1 MTKITRRRRIVEVAK
16 AARRARALTS
26 HDNWTREQLLAHRDE
41 RLAELRAYA
50 CEHSAYYRER
60 AAAGSR
66 GGSGAGSREGRG
78 DGRAAVLPAGGGRAA
93 ADPAALMDKDT
104 LLARY
109 DDIVTD
115 PRLSFARLE
124 DHLERLDDDG
134 LLDGYRVMGTGGT
147 SGQRALFPYNADE
160 WREVTAAFLRWG
172 PLTNRRPKPGLRIAA
187 VTTTS
192 SRHMTARLAQTIDFG
207 LMRVLRLDAAA
218 PRPQQTRA
226 LQQHRPDE
234 LHGYPSALALLAL
247 EQLEGRLDIAP
258 TFIST
263 SSEVRTQEMS
273 ELIEEAWGL
282 KPYDVLGVTE
292 AGIMAAD
299 CPAHAGLHV
308 FEDQVAAEVLD
319 EDGNPTADGELGRLV
334 ITPLHLKTLPLLRY
348 DTGDL
353 VRGTTEPCEC
363 GRPYMRLTEIQGR
376 ADDILHLPATKGG
389 EVAIHPMVVRSPLAA
404 ARGVAQYQVV
414 HDAAG
419 LHIALALRGG
429 ADGEA
434 TVAAVRHGVAEA
446 LRTAG
451 ADVALDVTIDE
462 DLPSRRTAIG
472 KHRLVVQS

>member
-1 MTKITRRRRIVEVAK
+1 MTKITRRRRVVEVVK

-26 HDNWTREQLLAHRDE
+26 HDGWTREQLLTRRDE
-41 RLAELRAYA
+41 RLGQLRDYA
-50 CEHSAYYRER
+50 REHSAFYRER

-66 GGSGAGSREGRG
+66 AGRG
-78 DGRAAVLPAGGGRAA
+78 ELGGAAPV
-93 ADPAALMDKDT
+93 DPMGKDA
-104 LLARY
+104 LLAHY
-109 DDIVTD
+109 DEIVTD

-124 DHLERLDDDG
+124 AHLERLDEDG

-147 SGQRALFPYNADE
+147 SGQRALFPYAAEE

-172 PLTNRRPKPGLRIAA
+172 PLTNRRPKPGLRVAA

-218 PRPQQTRA
+218 PRPQQASA

-234 LHGYPSALALLAL
+234 LHGYPSALSLLAL
-247 EQLEGRLDIAP
+247 EQIEGRLDIAP
-258 TFIST
+258 RFIST

-273 ELIEEAWGL
+273 DLIEEAWGL
-282 KPYDVLGVTE
+282 KPFDVLGVTE

-319 EDGNPTADGELGRLV
+319 DDGNPAEDGELGRLV
-334 ITPLHLKTLPLLRY
+334 ITPLHLKTLSLLRY
-348 DTGDL
+348 ETGDL
-353 VRGTTEPCEC
+353 VRATTEPCEC

-376 ADDILHLPATKGG
+376 ADDILRLPATTGG

-414 HDAAG
+414 RDATG
-419 LHIALALRGG
+419 IHIALALRGT

-434 TVAAVRHGVAEA
+434 TVAAVQRGVGEA
-446 LRTAG
+446 LRKAG
-451 ADVALDVTIDE
+451 ADVPLDVTVDP
-462 DLPSRRTAIG
+462 DLASRRTAIG

>member
-1 MTKITRRRRIVEVAK
+1 MTHITRRRRVLEVIR
-16 AARRARALTS
+16 AARLARELTT
-26 HDNWTREQLLAHRDE
+26 HDAWTREQLVAHRDR
-41 RLAELRAYA
+41 RLSELRDHARA
-50 CEHSAYYRER
+50 HSPFYRE
-60 AAAGSR
+60 AAT
-66 GGSGAGSREGRG
+66 
-78 DGRAAVLPAGGGRAA
+78 P
-93 ADPAALMDKDT
+93 LMDKAT
-104 LLARY
+104 LLAHY
-109 DDIVTD
+109 DEIVTD
-115 PRLSFARLE
+115 RRLSFARLE
-124 DHLERLDDDG
+124 EHLSRLDGDD

-147 SGQRALFPYNADE
+147 SGQRALFPYSEHE
-160 WREVTAAFLRWG
+160 WRAVTAAFLRWG
-172 PLTNRRPKPGLRIAA
+172 PITNRRPKPGLRIAA

-218 PRPQQTRA
+218 PRREQVAA
-226 LQQHRPDE
+226 LQRHRPDE

-247 EQLEGRLDIAP
+247 EQIEGRLDIAP

-263 SSEVRTQEMS
+263 SSEVRTPEMT

-282 KPYDVLGVTE
+282 KPFDVLGVTE
-292 AGIMAAD
+292 AGIMAVD

-319 EDGNPTADGELGRLV
+319 DDGVPAPEGELGRLV
-334 ITPLHLKTLPLLRY
+334 ITPLHLRTLPLIRY
-348 DTGDL
+348 ETGDL
-353 VRGTTEPCEC
+353 VRASTEPCEC

-376 ADDILHLPATKGG
+376 ADDILHLPAARGG

-414 HDAAG
+414 RDSDG

-434 TVAAVRHGVAEA
+434 TVEAVRRDVERA

-451 ADVALDVTIDE
+451 AEVALDVHVDAGLLE
-462 DLPSRRTAIG
+462 RRTAIG
-472 KHRLVVQS
+472 KHRLVVQA